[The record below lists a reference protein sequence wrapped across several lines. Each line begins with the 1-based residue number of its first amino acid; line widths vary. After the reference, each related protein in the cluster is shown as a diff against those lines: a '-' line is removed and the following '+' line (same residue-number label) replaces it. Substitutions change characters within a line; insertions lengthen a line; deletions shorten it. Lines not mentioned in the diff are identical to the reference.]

1 MSLIDTHC
9 HLDYDVFKEQ
19 MPEVLE
25 RCRLAGVDKMITI
38 STRLSKAAEILAV
51 AEKHDNI
58 YCSIGIH
65 PHHVHEEGEEF
76 DRAKMLSYLD
86 HPKVVAIGEAG
97 LDYFYDKAPREIQK
111 QVFRQ
116 QLELCL
122 EKDLPIVIHTR
133 EAEEDTW
140 EILSEMSNG
149 GKLRGVLHCFTSAD
163 WLAEKA
169 LEIGFYISMS
179 GIVTFKKS
187 DQLQALAKRLPQDRL
202 LVETDA
208 PYLAPVPM
216 RGSSNEPS
224 YVKYVAMFLAELRGE
239 AYVDFAKATT
249 DNATRLFRF

>member
-19 MPEVLE
+19 MPDVLE
-25 RCRLAGVDKMITI
+25 RCRQAGVDKMITI
-38 STRLSKAAEILAV
+38 STRLSKASEIIAIAEQY
-51 AEKHDNI
+51 ENI

-65 PHHVHEEGEEF
+65 PHHVHEEAEAF
-76 DRAKMLSYLD
+76 DADKMRAYLS

-97 LDYFYDKAPREIQK
+97 LDYFYETAPKDIQQK
-111 QVFRQ
+111 VFRH

-122 EKDLPIVIHTR
+122 EKDLPVVIHTR
-133 EAEEDTW
+133 QAEEDTW
-140 EILSEMSNG
+140 EILSEMSQG

-224 YVKYVAMFLAELRGE
+224 YVKYVAMFIAELRGE
-239 AYVDFAKATT
+239 AYADFAQATT
-249 DNATRLFRF
+249 DNAKRLFRF

>member
-9 HLDYDVFKEQ
+9 HLDYDVFKVQ

-25 RCRLAGVDKMITI
+25 RCRQAGVEKMITI
-38 STRLSKAAEILAV
+38 STRLSKAEEIIAIAERH
-51 AEKHDNI
+51 ENI

-65 PHHVHEEGEEF
+65 PHHVHEAGEEF
-76 DRAKMLSYLD
+76 DRDKMLSYLN

-97 LDYFYDKAPREIQK
+97 LDYFYETAPKDIQK
-111 QVFRQ
+111 RAFRQ

-122 EKDLPIVIHTR
+122 ERDLPIVIHTR
-133 EAEEDTW
+133 QAEEDTW
-140 EILSEMSNG
+140 EILSEMSQG

-187 DQLQALAKRLPQDRL
+187 DQLQALAKRLPQDRI

-239 AYVDFAKATT
+239 AYAEFAKATT
-249 DNATRLFRF
+249 DNAQRLFRF